1 MQFFKTHKIK
11 FVIIL
16 IVAGGGYWYT
26 QSDRTEEPAV
36 AAVVVEQVGRGD
48 VTSGIETTGE
58 IVAAQKLNLDVYKQ
72 ISRIDLVNVING
84 GTVAA
89 GDVLFTFDASN
100 ALVAVE
106 SSRVGVLGAELTLEN
121 QRANVTDPNSTIR
134 TLENDIVALEAD
146 IAQAG
151 VDKNRAYRAYL
162 NANLEPVP
170 DTSNTVD
177 KVKPTISGLYTATT
191 EGDYQVSVYRSG
203 AESGYSYRVV
213 GLESNTESVLLGMP
227 SLIGQS
233 GLEITFP
240 LSVATGDAWIIAV
253 PNTYA
258 PEYVATLELYEETIT
273 TLELLVVEAGISIQN
288 KQQEI
293 EDILQTDTTQFRD
306 LGVSQAQA
314 ELAQAREQLS
324 QNFDV
329 VQEQS
334 IVAPFSGTV
343 EGMENVVV
351 GASPTRDTND
361 PITLGTLISDDFL
374 VTFSLSAV
382 DVAKVSVGQ
391 LVLVNI
397 TSFPDIPTLEA
408 TINEISSLPNSEGV
422 AQYAVQALI
431 NLPPEAT
438 VQLREGLLADI
449 EIVQEVAVDVVRVP
463 SAAIVYENRQAQV
476 RVLTDLTS
484 EQQETI
490 TTLNIIR
497 TMSDQSVGFMVDVEI
512 GIAGAF
518 YSEIIGGLT
527 EGQYVV
533 IGDTND
539 TESALTESRR
549 GGRPNN
555 D

>member
-16 IVAGGGYWYT
+16 ILAGGGYWYT
-26 QSDRTEEPAV
+26 QSDRTEEPTV

-170 DTSNTVD
+170 GTSNTVD
-177 KVKPTISGLYTATT
+177 KVKPTISGLYTATN
-191 EGDYQVSVYRSG
+191 EGEYRVSVYRSG
-203 AESGYSYRVV
+203 ADSGYSYRVG
-213 GLESNTESVLLGMP
+213 GLESNTESVLLGVP
-227 SLIGQS
+227 SLLGQS

-240 LSVATGDAWIIAV
+240 LSIATGDAWIVAV
-253 PNTYA
+253 PNIHA

-273 TLELLVVEAGISIQN
+273 SLELLVVEAGVSIQN

-476 RVLTDLTS
+476 RVLTDLTP

-512 GIAGAF
+512 GVAGAF

-533 IGDTND
+533 VGDTDD
-539 TESALTESRR
+539 TESALSESRR

>member
-26 QSDRTEEPAV
+26 QSDRTEESTV
-36 AAVVVEQVGRGD
+36 SAVVVEQVGRGD

-134 TLENDIVALEAD
+134 TLENDIAALEVD

-177 KVKPTISGLYTATT
+177 KVKPTISGLYTATN
-191 EGDYQVSVYRSG
+191 EGEYRVSVYRSG

-213 GLESNTESVLLGMP
+213 GLESNTESVLLGLP

-240 LSVATGDAWIIAV
+240 LSVATGDVWIVAV
-253 PNTYA
+253 PNIHA

-273 TLELLVVEAGISIQN
+273 NLELLVVEAGVSIQN

-476 RVLTDLTS
+476 RVLTDLTP

-533 IGDTND
+533 VGDTDD
-539 TESALTESRR
+539 TESALSESRR

>member
-1 MQFFKTHKIK
+1 
-11 FVIIL
+11 
-16 IVAGGGYWYT
+16 
-26 QSDRTEEPAV
+26 
-36 AAVVVEQVGRGD
+36 VVEQVERGN

-58 IVAAQKLNLDVYKQ
+58 IVAAQKLDLDVYKQ
-72 ISRIDLVNVING
+72 ISRIDLVNAVNG
-84 GTVAA
+84 GKVSA
-89 GDVLFTFDASN
+89 GDVLFTFDSSN

-106 SSRVGVLGAELTLEN
+106 SSRVEVLGAQLILEN

-134 TLENDIVALEAD
+134 TLENDIVELEAA
-146 IAQAG
+146 IAQAE
-151 VDKNRAYRAYL
+151 VDKTQAYRTYL
-162 NANLEPVP
+162 NADLEPTP
-170 DTSNTVD
+170 GNNKTVD
-177 KVKPTISGLYTATT
+177 KARPVMSGLYTATKRG
-191 EGDYQVSVYRSG
+191 EYRVSVYGSG
-203 AESGYSYRVV
+203 AESGYSYRVA
-213 GLESNTESVLLGMP
+213 GLESNTEAALLGLS
-227 SLIGQS
+227 SLIGRS

-240 LSVATGDAWIIAV
+240 ASIATGDVWIVAV
-253 PNTYA
+253 PNISA
-258 PEYVATLELYEETIT
+258 PEYVATLESYEETIID
-273 TLELLVVEAGISIQN
+273 LDLLTVEAGVSIKN

-306 LGVSQAQA
+306 LGVAQAQA
-314 ELAQAREQLS
+314 EFAQAREQLS

-329 VQEQS
+329 VQEQN

-408 TINEISSLPNSEGV
+408 TITEISSLPNSEGV

-431 NLPPEAT
+431 SMPPEAT
-438 VQLREGLLADI
+438 VNLREGLLANI
-449 EIVQEVAVDVVRVP
+449 EIVQEVATAVMRVP

-476 RVLTDLTS
+476 RVLTDITP
-484 EQQETI
+484 EQQESI
-490 TTLNIIR
+490 NTLSIVR

-518 YSEIIGGLT
+518 YSEIKNGLS
-527 EGQYVV
+527 EGQYVI
-533 IGDTND
+533 IGDTDD
-539 TESALTESRR
+539 TESALSDSGRR